1 MLYEYAFDVNHK
13 LVHADSVENGLA
25 CNCTCPC
32 CGEKMI
38 AKNNGEI
45 KDHHFAHSSGS
56 DCAGYKESL
65 FHIWSK
71 QIIEE
76 KKEFTI
82 PKYKRVVS
90 GKKLKFSSV
99 EIEQRNDTKLLQ
111 PDIVGV
117 TDDGLRLWIEI
128 FVTHKCSEE
137 KIQLIKENGYNCI
150 EVKIPEEIETKEEL
164 SEFLVNSDDLNFKYF
179 INFPYGDVIKNNILQ
194 ERQKEKEKKLK
205 QLPNNEILKKQQTNE
220 NTYYD
225 KKTKPLELL
234 FENEIDSFIEKVKKI
249 KNNDLFI
256 IYQPFIKE
264 FYPMYLEWQKNGVH
278 GITAAER
285 RKEFKLFENLNHKGI
300 PYSQWPDYWKNLFFE
315 F

>member
-1 MLYEYAFDVNHK
+1 MLYEYAFDINHK
-13 LVHADSVENGLA
+13 LVHVDSVANGLA

-56 DCAGYKESL
+56 DCAGYKETL
-65 FHIWSK
+65 LHIWSK
-71 QIIEE
+71 QIIQE

-90 GKKLKFSSV
+90 AKKLKFSSV

-137 KIQLIKENGYNCI
+137 KIQCIKENGYNCI

-164 SEFLVNSDDLNFKYF
+164 SEFLVNSDDSNFKYF
-179 INFPYGDVIKNNILQ
+179 INFPYGDAIKNNILQ
-194 ERQKEKEKKLK
+194 ESQKEKEKKLK
-205 QLPNNEILKKQQTNE
+205 QLPNNEILEKQQTNE

-234 FENEIDSFIEKVKKI
+234 SENEIDSFIEKVKKI
-249 KNNDLFI
+249 KNNELLI
-256 IYQPFIKE
+256 IYQPFIEE

-285 RKEFKLFENLNHKGI
+285 RKELKLFENLNHKGF
-300 PYSQWPDYWKNLFFE
+300 PYSQWLDYWKNIFFE